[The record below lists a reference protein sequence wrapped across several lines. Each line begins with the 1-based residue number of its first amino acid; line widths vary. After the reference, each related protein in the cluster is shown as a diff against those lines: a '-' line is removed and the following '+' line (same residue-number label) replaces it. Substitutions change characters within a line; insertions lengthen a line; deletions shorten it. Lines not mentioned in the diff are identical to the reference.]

1 MLTGRWFVEHDQ
13 RFCVTRAPV
22 FVDGPVST
30 LTSAVVCPVAGRAGA
45 APAARADWEPDLRRL
60 SGVMGGVGSA
70 IIKLEMKAL
79 SSPWD

>member
-22 FVDGPVST
+22 FVDGPVHAHERGG
-30 LTSAVVCPVAGRAGA
+30 LPVSGRAGA

-79 SSPWD
+79 SSPRD

>member
-30 LTSAVVCPVAGRAGA
+30 LTSAVVCPY
-45 APAARADWEPDLRRL
+45 RADRGRRPRRERT
-60 SGVMGGVGSA
+60 GNQT
-70 IIKLEMKAL
+70 
-79 SSPWD
+79 

>member
-30 LTSAVVCPVAGRAGA
+30 LTSAVVCGGGLRVVGGGGKRGPSRWGVGGGA
-45 APAARADWEPDLRRL
+45 DLRRL
-60 SGVMGGVGSA
+60 AS
-70 IIKLEMKAL
+70 L
-79 SSPWD
+79 

>member
-30 LTSAVVCPVAGRAGA
+30 LTFLLWKSIFQLLTAFLWF
-45 APAARADWEPDLRRL
+45 APCLRLARH
-60 SGVMGGVGSA
+60 S
-70 IIKLEMKAL
+70 
-79 SSPWD
+79 